1 MHRLS
6 PSWDAAE
13 ASLRL
18 HLACQAGNSRR
29 SALAQVWQSADG
41 MVYST
46 TIAELQRAGIVF
58 RPGEAIAIVQ
68 KLINEPPAGRPQ
80 LPFGPLSIESVVID
94 ELGTVTCTACDA
106 KPAVSEIAIL
116 LDAMLPAATRL
127 PGALRY
133 TIARAL
139 LNVDAPP
146 FDSIEELSS
155 ALSRFER
162 HARDVVIRDL
172 MARAGTISSATAAA
186 VIPFKPSAP
195 PVRFKTERRCGLP
208 SDVATELRREL
219 RRADLERYAR
229 QSATTLPD
237 LREALHQHRR
247 PAGAI
252 MAGLAAGV
260 LLIASGGVMQGD
272 PAAESATA
280 VPSVAAPAPRLPEPA
295 RSPLLAA
302 DLTARVESSGAVAA
316 RAGSTLLVS
325 RRNNHLSIERSSRS
339 AIAGRPTKQ
348 RSFQLARAESTN
360 RRTRPSGVLAR
371 LHLQWVRNIFTYRP
385 DL

>member
-18 HLACQAGNSRR
+18 HLARQAGNSRPR
-29 SALAQVWQSADG
+29 VLAQLWQPTDG
-41 MVYST
+41 MAYST

-68 KLINEPPAGRPQ
+68 KLINERPAGRPQ
-80 LPFGPLSIESVVID
+80 LPFGPLSTESVVVD

-116 LDAMLPAATRL
+116 LAAMLPAGTRV

-139 LNVDAPP
+139 LNVEAPP

-155 ALSRFER
+155 VLSRFER
-162 HARDVVIRDL
+162 IARDVVIRDL
-172 MARAGTISSATAAA
+172 MARAGAITSGTAAA
-186 VIPFKPSAP
+186 VIPFKPPAP
-195 PVRFKTERRCGLP
+195 PLRFKTERRRGLP
-208 SDVATELRREL
+208 SDVASELRREF

-237 LREALHQHRR
+237 LRGALHQHRR

-260 LLIASGGVMQGD
+260 LLIASGGVMRGD
-272 PAAESATA
+272 PAAESAIA
-280 VPSVAAPAPRLPEPA
+280 VPSVTAPAPRLPEPA
-295 RSPLLAA
+295 RASLLP
-302 DLTARVESSGAVAA
+302 DLIARVESSGGSAT
-316 RAGSTLLVS
+316 RAGSTLRVS
-325 RRNNHLSIERSSRS
+325 RRTNHPSIERTSRS
-339 AIAGRPTKQ
+339 EIDGRPKKQ
-348 RSFQLARAESTN
+348 RSFQPARAESSN
-360 RRTRPSGVLAR
+360 RRTRATGVLAR

>member
-1 MHRLS
+1 M
-6 PSWDAAE
+6 
-13 ASLRL
+13 
-18 HLACQAGNSRR
+18 G
-29 SALAQVWQSADG
+29 
-41 MVYST
+41 YST

-80 LPFGPLSIESVVID
+80 PPFGPLSIESVMVD

-116 LDAMLPAATRL
+116 LDAMLPAGTRL

-155 ALSRFER
+155 SLSRFER
-162 HARDVVIRDL
+162 HAREVVIRDL
-172 MARAGTISSATAAA
+172 MARAAAIASGTAAA
-186 VIPFKPSAP
+186 VIPFKSPAP
-195 PVRFKTERRCGLP
+195 PVRFKTERRRGLP

-219 RRADLERYAR
+219 RRADLERFAR
-229 QSATTLPD
+229 QSAATRTD
-237 LREALHQHRR
+237 LRGALQQHRR

-260 LLIASGGVMQGD
+260 LLIASGEVMRGD
-272 PAAESATA
+272 AAAESAIA
-280 VPSVAAPAPRLPEPA
+280 VPSVTAPAPRLPEPA
-295 RSPLLAA
+295 LSSSVPG
-302 DLTARVESSGAVAA
+302 DLIARVESSGGVAA
-316 RAGSTLLVS
+316 RAGSTVRGS
-325 RRNNHLSIERSSRS
+325 RRMNHPSIERSTRS
-339 AIAGRPTKQ
+339 AIDRRPTKQ
-348 RSFQLARAESTN
+348 RSFQPARADSTN
-360 RRTRPSGVLAR
+360 RRTRAGGVLAR
-371 LHLQWVRNIFTYRP
+371 LHLQWVRHILTYRP

>member
-1 MHRLS
+1 
-6 PSWDAAE
+6 
-13 ASLRL
+13 
-18 HLACQAGNSRR
+18 
-29 SALAQVWQSADG
+29 

-68 KLINEPPAGRPQ
+68 KLINEPPGGRPQ
-80 LPFGPLSIESVVID
+80 LPFGPPSIERVVID

-106 KPAVSEIAIL
+106 TPAVSEIAIL
-116 LDAMLPAATRL
+116 LDAMLPAGTRL

-172 MARAGTISSATAAA
+172 MARAGGISNGTAAA

-195 PVRFKTERRCGLP
+195 AVRFKTERRCGSA

-237 LREALHQHRR
+237 FRGTLHQHRR

-260 LLIASGGVMQGD
+260 LLIASGEVMRGD
-272 PAAESATA
+272 PAVESAIA
-280 VPSVAAPAPRLPEPA
+280 VPSVAAPAPRIPEPA
-295 RSPLLAA
+295 RSPLLPA
-302 DLTARVESSGAVAA
+302 DLIARVESSGAVAA

-325 RRNNHLSIERSSRS
+325 RRTNHPSIERSSRS
-339 AIAGRPTKQ
+339 VIAGRPTKQ
-348 RSFQLARAESTN
+348 GSFRPARAEGTN
-360 RRTRPSGVLAR
+360 RRPRASGVLAH
-371 LHLQWVRNIFTYRP
+371 LHLQWLRNIFTYRP